1 MPNGRDG
8 PPRAKSSF
16 PRPTS
21 TPPGESLL
29 TELLACASSGSTDW
43 VASQLTSED
52 LELLATEWPL
62 YAREEQLPAG
72 TAMGLENDTWR
83 TWLIL
88 GGRGAGKT
96 RAGAEWIRAQALGLG
111 PLAAASA
118 KRIALVGENLHDV
131 RAVMIEGVSGLLAIH
146 ARHERPV
153 FEPSKR
159 QLVWPNGAVAQMFSA
174 EEPDGL
180 RGPQFAAAWCDEI
193 AKWRHAEATW
203 DNLQF
208 ALRLGASPRVAATTT
223 PRPVPLLRRLIA
235 DAGTIVSRMAT
246 SSNAENLAP
255 AFIEEMRRRY
265 AGTALGRQELEGEIL
280 ADRKDSLW
288 KREWIDANRRTI
300 APQLTRVVV
309 AVDPPAT
316 SGKDA
321 DACGI
326 VVAGSSG
333 DGRGY
338 VLADRTLQGFEPLAW
353 AREAAGAY
361 REFEADCLVAEV
373 NQGGDM
379 VEAVI
384 KQVAPRLPVKRVRAT
399 RGKWVR
405 AEPVAAL
412 YADGRVS
419 HVGEL
424 KLLEEQLCNF
434 GPGGLPGG
442 KSPDRLD
449 ALVWALTELMLESES
464 PPAIRVL

>member
-1 MPNGRDG
+1 
-8 PPRAKSSF
+8 
-16 PRPTS
+16 
-21 TPPGESLL
+21 L
-29 TELLACASSGSTDW
+29 TDDE
-43 VASQLTSED
+43 
-52 LELLATEWPL
+52 LELIATEWPL
-62 YAREEQLPAG
+62 FARLEQLPAETG
-72 TAMGLENDTWR
+72 PWR

-96 RAGAEWIRAQALGLG
+96 RAGAEWIRAQALGLK
-111 PLAAASA
+111 PLAAAPA
-118 KRIALVGENLHDV
+118 ERIALIGESLHDV
-131 RAVMIEGVSGLLAIH
+131 RAVMIEGVSGLLSIH
-146 ARHERPV
+146 ARHERPT
-153 FEPSKR
+153 FEPTKR
-159 QLVWPNGAVAQMFSA
+159 QIKWPNGAVAQIFSA
-174 EEPDGL
+174 EEPDSL

-193 AKWRHAEATW
+193 AKWRLAEATW
-203 DNLQF
+203 DNLQL
-208 ALRLGASPRVAATTT
+208 ALRLGTEPRVVATTT
-223 PRPVPLLRRLIA
+223 PRPVPLLRRMLTE
-235 DAGTIVSRMAT
+235 AGTIVSHMTT
-246 SSNAENLAP
+246 SSNAENLSPVFVA
-255 AFIEEMRRRY
+255 EMRRRY

-280 ADRKDSLW
+280 ADRKDALW
-288 KREWIDANRRTI
+288 KREWLDANRCNQ
-300 APQLTRVVV
+300 APLLSRVVV

-326 VVAGSSG
+326 VVAGKG
-333 DGRGY
+333 EDRRGY
-338 VLADRTLQGFEPLAW
+338 VLADRTLQGLEPLAW
-353 AREAAGAY
+353 ARAAVEAY
-361 REFEADCLVAEV
+361 RQFAADCLVAEV

-449 ALVWALTELMLESES
+449 ALVWALTELMLESEA